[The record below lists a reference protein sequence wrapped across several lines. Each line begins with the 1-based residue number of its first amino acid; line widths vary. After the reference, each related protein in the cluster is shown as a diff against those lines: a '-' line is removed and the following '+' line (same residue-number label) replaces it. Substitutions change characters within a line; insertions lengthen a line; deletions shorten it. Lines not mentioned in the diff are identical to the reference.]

1 MWSKADLGQFGR
13 QAAYYTQKGIYAVQS
28 GIELAG
34 ALKGAYQVGS
44 GLVRAGAIILPLII

>member
-1 MWSKADLGQFGR
+1 MWSKAELGQFAR
-13 QAAYYTQKGIYAVQS
+13 SAAHYTQKGIYAVHA

-44 GLVRAGAIILPLII
+44 GLVRAGATILPLII